1 MSNDA
6 ELLRRYAAE
15 NAEEAFTELV
25 RRHVDFVYAAALRQ
39 TRNPH
44 RAEDVTQIV
53 FTDLA
58 RKAAR
63 LARRDELVGWLHTST
78 RYAAIKV
85 VRAEARREQR
95 EQASQ
100 MNDNLTNTAADTV
113 DWERLRPVLDEA
125 LSKLNERDRTAI
137 LLRFFKGCT
146 FAEVGTAAQLTEEAA
161 RKRVERA
168 LDKLH
173 GLLGRRGVTSTTAAL
188 TVVLA
193 SQATAAAPI
202 GLAASVAGTAL
213 AGAATAGG
221 TTATLIGLSEFMAT
235 SKTVVGIAAIVGV
248 LSIGTVLHEIQ
259 QAQSAEF
266 AADAVQQE
274 NKALTTQLQEL
285 RRTAQAAEQARAD
298 LQKSVAEA
306 RSSAAKPKSPED
318 DKTAALRA
326 EAQAA
331 EARGREFLAAH
342 PEFRPLLIAFQKL
355 GVSDTYGVLYR
366 KLGLTPDQID
376 RFEAVLQER
385 SSFSFATSDG
395 GSVSFN
401 FATNRNSL
409 TEQETQLREILGEDN
424 YAQYTEYS
432 RTGGA
437 RQYTTE
443 LAAALYYTDSALT
456 AEQTKRVE
464 LILAQNDA
472 SYRADKFVGYNLI
485 DWDQVMAQAPGV
497 LSARQLEAMNGIR
510 AGAQY
515 IQALGDAQTASMVA
529 ARKRAT
535 SAN

>member
-6 ELLRRYAAE
+6 ELLRRYAE
-15 NAEEAFTELV
+15 EGAEEAFTELV
-25 RRHVDFVYAAALRQ
+25 RQHVDFVYAAALRQ

-44 RAEDVTQIV
+44 RAEDVTQVV

-85 VRAEARREQR
+85 VRAEARRERWER
-95 EQASQ
+95 EAQ
-100 MNDNLTNTAADTV
+100 MSEALLRDAEPSV
-113 DWERLRPVLDEA
+113 DWGKLRPVLDEA
-125 LSKLNERDRTAI
+125 LGELNERDRTVI
-137 LLRFFKGCT
+137 LLHFFKGCT
-146 FAEVGTAAQLTEEAA
+146 FAEVGTAARLTEEAA

-168 LDKLH
+168 LEKLH
-173 GLLGRRGVTSTTAAL
+173 GLLSRRGVTSTTAAL
-188 TVVLA
+188 AVALA

-213 AGAATAGG
+213 AGAAIASG

-235 SKTVVGIAAIVGV
+235 SKTVVSIAAIVGV
-248 LSIGTVLHEIQ
+248 LSIGTVVHEIQ
-259 QAQSAEF
+259 QAQSAES
-266 AADAVQQE
+266 AAGAVQQE
-274 NKALTTQLQEL
+274 NKALTTQLPEL
-285 RRTAQAAEQARAD
+285 RRAAQAAEQARAD
-298 LQKSVAEA
+298 LQRSVAEA

-326 EAQAA
+326 EAQAG

-355 GVSDTYGVLYR
+355 GFLDTNVALYR

-376 RFEAVLQER
+376 CFEAVLQER
-385 SSFSFATSDG
+385 SSFSFSASSG
-395 GSVSFN
+395 ESVGFN
-401 FATNRNSL
+401 FATNRNSF
-409 TEQETQLREILGEDN
+409 TEQETQLRDILGEDN

-456 AEQTKRVE
+456 AEQTKQVE

-472 SYRADKFVGYNLI
+472 TYRADKVAGYNLI

-515 IQALGDAQTASMVA
+515 IQALVDAKTASIVA
-529 ARKRAT
+529 ARKRAA